1 MLDFVN
7 VDRAIQVHGR
17 YQRIVMLPGVYKQ
30 ITDYEGVGLSS
41 RDANSKAA
49 ASEATTIFANH
60 YPELLVS
67 ANENRC
73 RRC

>member
-7 VDRAIQVHGR
+7 VDQTIQVHGR
-17 YQRIVMLPGVYKQ
+17 YQPSLPYFLAYEQ

-73 RRC
+73 CRC